1 MASLKDMLA
10 ELDPDVRDRVT
21 KTLQAGAILQ
31 EMLADPVAAK
41 ELNKLSDQVAKKKNP
56 AHQTADDIAKPYV
69 DAVLAAVEAKF
80 AERDKKSQEDSAVNA
95 LADKITHYKTKEDFT
110 DDGIKAVLALM
121 QSKGIADFDIAAREY
136 RRENPPP
143 QPRMNERMAWN
154 FDQSIRAGNEKPFF
168 FPEGDGVPT
177 ITENPEAWE
186 REQALR
192 YLSGEIALP

>member
-1 MASLKDMLA
+1 MASLQEMLA
-10 ELDPDVRDRVT
+10 ELDPDVRERVT
-21 KTLQAGAILQ
+21 KTLQAGTILQ
-31 EMLADPVAAK
+31 EMLTDPAAAK
-41 ELNKLSDQVAKKKNP
+41 ALNQISDQVAKKKNP

-69 DAVLAAVEAKF
+69 EQVLAAVEAKF
-80 AERDKKSQEDSAVNA
+80 AERDKKSAEDAAVNS
-95 LADKITHYKTKEDFT
+95 LAEKITYYKSKEDFT
-110 DDGIKAVLALM
+110 DDGIKGVLALM

-136 RRENPPP
+136 RREHPLP

-154 FDQSIRAGNEKPFF
+154 FDQSIRSGNEKPFF
-168 FPEGDGVPT
+168 FPEGEGVPS